1 MMAPCGDVPC
11 WGMWGQVLCCINEW
25 NEPENGM
32 VRAERLRMYDYAKV
46 AWGQLYE

>member
-11 WGMWGQVLCCINEW
+11 WGMWGQVLCCIDEW
-25 NEPENGM
+25 NENGM

-46 AWGQLYE
+46 AWGQL